1 MRKLTTALFSLFML
15 LASPVFAGAGHDH
28 GHGHSH
34 DPVTK
39 AQAEEIATK
48 TVAKLVNRGKID
60 ESWNAVGVST
70 SEQKKFGKNMEW
82 VIVFI
87 NKQVADPEK
96 QTLYIFL
103 TLTGE
108 YLAANYTGN

>member
-1 MRKLTTALFSLFML
+1 MRYISTTIFSFFLL

-28 GHGHSH
+28 GHGHAH

-39 AQAEEIATK
+39 SQAEEIATE
-48 TVAKLVNRGKID
+48 TVAKLVDRDKI
-60 ESWNAVGVST
+60 EASWKSVDVST
-70 SEQKKFGKNMEW
+70 SEKKKFGKNMEW
-82 VIVFI
+82 MVVFK
-87 NKQVADPEK
+87 NEKVSDPEK